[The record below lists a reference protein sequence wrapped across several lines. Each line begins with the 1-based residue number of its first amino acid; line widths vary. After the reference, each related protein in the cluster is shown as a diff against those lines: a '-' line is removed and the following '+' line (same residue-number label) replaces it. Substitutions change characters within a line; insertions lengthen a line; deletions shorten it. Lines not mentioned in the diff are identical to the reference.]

1 MKILKG
7 GWEHGTR
14 GGEFHFIYP
23 SFKLPRNMDPSRPLV
38 MHVSTPLTLQF
49 RMTLYS
55 MEGFWRAGFYLFL
68 IIGFCSG
75 ILVTMLLSNMV
86 LYAHMIEKQY
96 FIYMLY
102 VAATLFYQS
111 SLFGLIHY
119 VAPWSDRFIMPN
131 ITVPGSAMIIC
142 YLLFTVFF
150 LETEHTAPRCNIVLR
165 SLVACNFI
173 FIAMMF
179 LGFQWLANLLT
190 YLGATVAV
198 IAVFIT
204 ALSSLRSGYLPA
216 RYFIIAAG
224 VFLASSMI
232 FLLKFYGV
240 LPSNTLTMNIMFFGS
255 SAESI
260 LLSLAL
266 RYRIKVMQEERQFL
280 RERGRI

>member
-1 MKILKG
+1 VV
-7 GWEHGTR
+7 
-14 GGEFHFIYP
+14 FIIWATEGRFPPIYA
-23 SFKLPRNMDPSRPLV
+23 LRNPDDLDEERRL
-38 MHVSTPLTLQF
+38 
-49 RMTLYS
+49 
-55 MEGFWRAGFYLFL
+55 
-68 IIGFCSG
+68 
-75 ILVTMLLSNMV
+75 
-86 LYAHMIEKQY
+86 
-96 FIYMLY
+96 LY

-260 LLSLAL
+260 LLSQGPQVPNKGHAGGKAVPAGTGQDAGEDVLH
-266 RYRIKVMQEERQFL
+266 
-280 RERGRI
+280 G